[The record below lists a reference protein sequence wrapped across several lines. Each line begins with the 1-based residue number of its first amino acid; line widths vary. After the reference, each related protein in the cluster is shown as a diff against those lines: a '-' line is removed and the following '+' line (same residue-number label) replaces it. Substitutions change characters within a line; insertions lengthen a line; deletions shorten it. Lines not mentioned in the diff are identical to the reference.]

1 MGWMLLPLKRY
12 AEFSGRSRRKEFWLF
27 FLFQMLVQFA
37 WLFLFIGFVVLS
49 TNGFDPDPD
58 DSGSAAFIIF
68 PLIYAAF
75 WLAMLIPNVALVT
88 RRFHDQN
95 INGMV
100 GVLLYIATVFLT
112 FPGLIILV
120 FMAIEGK
127 KGENQYGEDP
137 KLITNIGQVFS

>member
-12 AEFSGRSRRKEFWLF
+12 AEFSGRSRRKEFWFF
-27 FLFQMLVQFA
+27 FLFQMLVQIA
-37 WLFLFIGFVVLS
+37 WLVLFIGYIAFS
-49 TNGFDPDPD
+49 SNGFDPDPD
-58 DSGSAAFIIF
+58 DGGSLAFLIF
-68 PLIYAAF
+68 PLIYAVF
-75 WLAMLIPNVALVT
+75 WLGILIPNVALIT

-100 GVLLYIATVFLT
+100 GILLYVATIFLT
-112 FPGLIILV
+112 FPGLIILI

-127 KGENQYGEDP
+127 KGENLFGEDP